1 MACKYILGAFRLNLN
16 RKTNFSM
23 EIKALALATVH
34 VDYDILQPQ
43 LCLKSKQLGGK
54 LYNKDEHALVLIK
67 VSYNEV
73 II

>member
-1 MACKYILGAFRLNLN
+1 
-16 RKTNFSM
+16 M